1 MLRGVPLGL
10 ITVFPSQ
17 YALQIG
23 PLNIGWYGLGYVVAV
38 GVMLLVSQRETV
50 LRGID
55 PRHITN
61 ALIVV
66 AVLALIGARLYHVI
80 DQWGACGPGQLCYSQ
95 NLTAIVLPPYSG
107 LGLYGGI
114 AGAMVG
120 IFIYVRRNRLPFW
133 LALDI
138 VVPGTLFAQGIARW
152 GNFFNQELYGPPT
165 DAPWGITIGCD
176 HRVDPY
182 FCPGDSRLA
191 PGSAGYPQ
199 DTTGFH
205 PLFFY
210 ESALDITGGLVAL
223 WLSRRHLARL
233 RDGDLASFWFI
244 WYGSVRFALETFRF
258 SYDWKLLGIM
268 PTAMFIGVAIVTFG
282 IVTIIWRHRQPAP
295 AASEPPQAE
304 DSPDEGEPEP
314 EAAV

>member
-1 MLRGVPLGL
+1 MLPGVPLGL
-10 ITVFPSQ
+10 INVTPDPI
-17 YALQIG
+17 ALHLG
-23 PLNIGWYGLGYVVAV
+23 ALNIGWYGLGYVVAV
-38 GVMLLVSQRETV
+38 GTMMLISQREAA

-55 PRHITN
+55 PRHITG

-80 DQWGACGPGQLCYSQ
+80 DLWGYYSQ
-95 NLTAIVLPPYSG
+95 NLPAIVLPPYSG

-114 AGAMVG
+114 AGAIAG
-120 IFIYVRRNRLPFW
+120 IFIYVRRQHLPFW
-133 LALDI
+133 RALDLC
-138 VVPGTLFAQGIARW
+138 VPGTLIAQGIARW

-165 DAPWGITIGCD
+165 SAPWGITIGCD
-176 HRVDPY
+176 HRVADFP
-182 FCPGDSRLA
+182 CA
-191 PGSAGYPQ
+191 TYPEA
-199 DTTGFH
+199 TTGFH

-258 SYDWKLLGIM
+258 NYDWKLLGVM
-268 PTAMFIGVAIVTFG
+268 PTAMFIGVAVVAFG
-282 IVTIIWRHRQPAP
+282 IASVVWRHRRPIAP
-295 AASEPPQAE
+295 TPEPPQPPQSA
-304 DSPDEGEPEP
+304 DSP
-314 EAAV
+314 EAGGPGLEATI

>member
-10 ITVFPSQ
+10 ITVFPDPI
-17 YALQIG
+17 ALHLG

-38 GVMLLVSQRETV
+38 GVMLLVSQREAI
-50 LRGID
+50 LRGFD

-80 DQWGACGPGQLCYSQ
+80 DQWGYYSQ
-95 NLTAIVLPPYSG
+95 NLPAIVLPPYSG
-107 LGLYGGI
+107 LGLYGGV
-114 AGAMVG
+114 AGAIVG
-120 IFIYVRRNRLPFW
+120 VLIYVRRNNLPFW
-133 LALDI
+133 GALD
-138 VVPGTLFAQGIARW
+138 VLVPGTLLAQGIARW

-176 HRVDPY
+176 HRIPD
-182 FCPGDSRLA
+182 
-191 PGSAGYPQ
+191 YPCSTYPEA
-199 DTTGFH
+199 TTGYH

-223 WLSRRHLARL
+223 WLSRRQMARL

-244 WYGSVRFALETFRF
+244 WYGTVRFALETFRF

-282 IVTIIWRHRQPAP
+282 IVTIVLRHRSPAP
-295 AASEPPQAE
+295 PASEPPAAE
-304 DSPDEGEPEP
+304 DSTDEGKPELEVP
-314 EAAV
+314 RGQEALQG